1 MLRDLHRAAD
11 RAARL
16 RPAGAARARAGGGG
30 AVVIGNP
37 MPISG
42 KFGTAPSTAETSL
55 MDCLIFL

>member
-16 RPAGAARARAGGGG
+16 RPAGAPRARAGCSG

-42 KFGTAPSTAETSL
+42 KFGTAPSAAETSRTE
-55 MDCLIFL
+55 CFIFI